1 MGVGR
6 RGTTSSG
13 DRGEPQRKSLM
24 AMYIEEAEPKANL
37 LEGKKSCQPTPP
49 LLIPRLIPGKVDM
62 LP

>member
-6 RGTTSSG
+6 RGTTGSE

-24 AMYIEEAEPKANL
+24 AMCLGEAEPKANL

-49 LLIPRLIPGKVDM
+49 AASADPKAYSWAG
-62 LP
+62 